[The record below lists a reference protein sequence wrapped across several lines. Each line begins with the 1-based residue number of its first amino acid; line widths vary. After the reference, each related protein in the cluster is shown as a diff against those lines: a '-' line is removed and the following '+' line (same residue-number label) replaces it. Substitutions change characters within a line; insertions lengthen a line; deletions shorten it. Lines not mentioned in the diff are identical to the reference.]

1 MKLSELYREKI
12 TLLTEHVTAADASND
27 ADERACLN
35 EEARRSQ
42 READYIAHCLAY
54 FGDEDISALSGDD
67 ALKHARALPCRLENP
82 WSRGLYLLRQAF
94 PAR

>member
-12 TLLTEHVTAADASND
+12 VLLTKNATAADASND

-54 FGDEDISALSGDD
+54 FGDRDISALTGDD
-67 ALKHARALPCRLENP
+67 TLKHARAMLCRLENP
-82 WSRGLYLLRQAF
+82 WSRGLDLLRQVF

>member
-12 TLLTEHVTAADASND
+12 ALLTKQVTAADASND

-54 FGDEDISALSGDD
+54 FGDQAISALIVDD
-67 ALKHARALPCRLENP
+67 TLKHARALPCRLENP
-82 WSRGLYLLRQAF
+82 WSRGLDLLRQGF
-94 PAR
+94 PA